1 MVNPVRS
8 QMDAKP
14 HVCAE
19 RVRWADVD
27 LVGIAR
33 FSAFTRFVEHG
44 EQEWLRAAG
53 LPFSEIFQSPSIV
66 MPRRHLSIDYFAPA
80 RLDDALA
87 LVTYVSHV
95 GESSLTFH
103 VDVLGL
109 ADGLPRAA
117 AAVVVVCVNAH
128 DFAKRPLP
136 TMIRDAVAPFHMTR
150 DAALVAAVPMCRELA
165 SLAIFQ

>member
-1 MVNPVRS
+1 
-8 QMDAKP
+8 MDPKP

-53 LPFSEIFQSPSIV
+53 LPFSEIFQAPSIV
-66 MPRRHLSIDYFAPA
+66 MPRRHLSIEYLAPA
-80 RLDDALA
+80 RLDEALA
-87 LVTYVSHV
+87 LVTYVSRV
-95 GESSLTFH
+95 GDSSLTFH

-109 ADGLPRAA
+109 ADGAPKAA
-117 AAVVVVCVNAH
+117 AAVVVVCVNAG
-128 DFAKRPLP
+128 DFTKRPLP
-136 TMIRDAVAPFHMTR
+136 TMIREAVLPFHMTR
-150 DAALVAAVPMCRELA
+150 EAALLAAEPMRRELA